1 MIWEKPFVVATA
13 GLPDAERTEVECC
26 PTVLLLHMQP
36 HHLTAAAEQHT
47 LPAASETAADGQ
59 TSRTPATAFVASQVA
74 VATLPI
80 HGRYP
85 RPVAAS
91 PIGKGSNVTFWRS
104 LVSPVTAI
112 QLAFPLV
119 AFRCSNH
126 SDWKLISGDYGGGV
140 GTINAHQQQDVLV
153 LVLPAG
159 SLGHLPLVQYCT
171 AAAYVVAAAVVVFA
185 SLR

>member
-1 MIWEKPFVVATA
+1 M
-13 GLPDAERTEVECC
+13 ECC
-26 PTVLLLHMQP
+26 PTVLLVHVQP
-36 HHLTAAAEQHT
+36 QHLTAAAAEQHT
-47 LPAASETAADGQ
+47 LPAAAETAADSQ
-59 TSRTPATAFVASQVA
+59 TSPATASVASQVA

-85 RPVAAS
+85 RPVAAP
-91 PIGKGSNVTFWRS
+91 PIGTGSNVTFWRS
-104 LVSPVTAI
+104 LVSPVTSI
-112 QLAFPLV
+112 QLAFPLI
-119 AFRCSNH
+119 AFKCGNH
-126 SDWKLISGDYGGGV
+126 SDWKLVSGDYGGGV

-171 AAAYVVAAAVVVFA
+171 AAAYVVAAAVLVFA